1 VFHTVLDVACRN
13 AVGQTLESDIVAA
26 IWSDFEA
33 PIPGVRSWDGIE
45 MKYWPDGYAT
55 PKNHFTFQLVAAKKG
70 RCGAWR
76 QLFADTLRVHG
87 IQSTLLVIKPD
98 VADIA
103 DKVPPPA
110 GFPYLARISFVI
122 NQDHPGQGN
131 SGPPLLAGQPGP
143 GLPIEFPNHF
153 VSLYEA
159 GSLSSIFDPSYGL
172 WFSSTTALANAQNA
186 WAQASVAGFLPMMP
200 ERGV

>member
-1 VFHTVLDVACRN
+1 M
-13 AVGQTLESDIVAA
+13 ESSPPC
-26 IWSDFEA
+26 WS
-33 PIPGVRSWDGIE
+33 
-45 MKYWPDGYAT
+45 
-55 PKNHFTFQLVAAKKG
+55 
-70 RCGAWR
+70 
-76 QLFADTLRVHG
+76 
-87 IQSTLLVIKPD
+87 IKPD

-110 GFPYLARISFVI
+110 EFPYLARISFVI

-159 GSLSSIFDPSYGL
+159 GSLSTIFDPSYGL

-186 WAQASVAGFLPMMP
+186 WAQASVAGFRWLFTNDAG
-200 ERGV
+200 EGRLVFRIYDWASGVKTNGNVLEWTPFDE